1 MKRIIIYS
9 LLSIF
14 LVACGGDTLN
24 NVGQHSAGNN
34 TENTVD
40 SEGYSKNYKKIANE
54 FAKYNFNEEIVELK
68 SFFCE
73 VLDAFLMKNGMKDIE
88 EVCDFQ
94 FEWCKIKNTDKK
106 DVLMRVYVSDEIA
119 GYTYFMPFLYDGKTY
134 YLDENMVVA
143 YTHLEDYQFID
154 IDGDDINE
162 IQLDYCLSHNGTD
175 RIIQILKYDANK
187 NSHTVFFKSVNA
199 FSHELKYG
207 FSNNIPKKFWIED
220 TKTYIN
226 TDKKRKVA
234 KRVKTVYNLRDGKY
248 KKKSEKQ
255 LEKSDMKD
263 FYEWTLG

>member
-88 EVCDFQ
+88 EVCDFK

-106 DVLMRVYVSDEIA
+106 DVLMRVYWS
-119 GYTYFMPFLYDGKTY
+119 Y
-134 YLDENMVVA
+134 
-143 YTHLEDYQFID
+143 
-154 IDGDDINE
+154 
-162 IQLDYCLSHNGTD
+162 
-175 RIIQILKYDANK
+175 
-187 NSHTVFFKSVNA
+187 
-199 FSHELKYG
+199 
-207 FSNNIPKKFWIED
+207 
-220 TKTYIN
+220 
-226 TDKKRKVA
+226 
-234 KRVKTVYNLRDGKY
+234 VKI
-248 KKKSEKQ
+248 
-255 LEKSDMKD
+255 
-263 FYEWTLG
+263 